1 MVEFN
6 EDPEL
11 IGNIKLESAN
21 TGIEEA
27 KNDHGFRSEA
37 ESTQASTQNN
47 SEPMSTLDEPV
58 SETIV
63 SFLHSI

>member
-11 IGNIKLESAN
+11 MGNIKLENAN

-37 ESTQASTQNN
+37 EST
-47 SEPMSTLDEPV
+47 
-58 SETIV
+58 
-63 SFLHSI
+63 